1 MKWPAKMQGWLRR
14 VPRSLGSR
22 VRKDVGRD
30 HLRSLAGHFRNSGK
44 MGIDKVA
51 EYKRAIQAARR
62 NSLRR
67 KTR

>member
-1 MKWPAKMQGWLRR
+1 M
-14 VPRSLGSR
+14 
-22 VRKDVGRD
+22 
-30 HLRSLAGHFRNSGK
+30 RSLAGHFRNTGK

-51 EYKRAIQAARR
+51 EYKRAAEAARR